1 VFYQKGEI
9 EMNKIELL
17 NELLKQPNNDVED
30 IFIKYIKQT
39 KLYSQYIKLI
49 VDISVFQQEDLS
61 RKLTKTKM
69 VTNAIQLY
77 LNENIEINKN
87 NWFVWMRYI
96 DATEDSTTDLMNTL
110 DPIWILKEI
119 DQVLKEESIKLNNVN
134 NNEYIYLINRFQ
146 ELKKIYK
153 L

>member
-1 VFYQKGEI
+1 
-9 EMNKIELL
+9 MNKIELL

>member
-1 VFYQKGEI
+1 
-9 EMNKIELL
+9 MNKIELL
-17 NELLKQPNNDVED
+17 NELLKQSNNDVED
-30 IFIKYIKQT
+30 IFLKYIKQT

-49 VDISVFQQEDLS
+49 VDISSFQQEDLS

-69 VTNAIQLY
+69 ATNAIQLY
-77 LNENIEINKN
+77 LNENVEINKN

-96 DATEDSTTDLMNTL
+96 DMTEDNTTDLINVL

-119 DQVLKEESIKLNNVN
+119 DQVLKEESIELNNVN
-134 NNEYIYLINRFQ
+134 NNEYIYLINRLQ